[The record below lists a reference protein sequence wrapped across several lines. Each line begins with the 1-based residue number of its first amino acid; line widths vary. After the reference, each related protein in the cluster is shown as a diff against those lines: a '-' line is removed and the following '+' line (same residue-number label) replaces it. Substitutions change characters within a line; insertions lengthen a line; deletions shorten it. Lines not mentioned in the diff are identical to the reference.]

1 MEANNNKQTPPE
13 KEKREGVN
21 AERRKVLKTIVGLP
35 VAGLLGFEILKK
47 KNYDAERKR
56 IMLKELGLDSFE
68 YPEWN
73 YGQRQYSGDL
83 LRIGFIGFGS
93 RAKSLANALGFMHP
107 ADVETHRKNRSLE
120 NWQAQE
126 WMNVAITGICDVFDL
141 HAQEGIATANNSLHP
156 EKTPTVEVKRYK
168 TYEEMLDDPAI
179 DAVVIATPDHH
190 HARMTIRA
198 IRAGKHVYCEKS
210 PAIREAELF
219 ELYDT
224 VKNSE
229 KVYQLGH
236 QITQSAVFQQAKE
249 IIRKNILGKI
259 TLIETTTNRNT
270 ADGAW
275 IRHLDAEGNPRPG
288 NDKTIDWEQ
297 WLGNTPYVPFSI
309 ERYYNWTQWFE
320 YDMGMIGQLF
330 THEYDAVNQLLHL
343 GIPRSVT
350 SSGGIYYWK
359 DSREIPDV
367 LHCVFEYPAR
377 ELTLLYSGDLASS
390 RNRGRIFFGN
400 EASLELGSNAIVTA
414 DQHSVRYAQSIRSG
428 VIDPSSPMMSFNP
441 NAGQIDAVTSASEKY
456 YAMRGLT
463 TTSIN
468 GRQVDVTHLHMREW
482 IQCIRNGG
490 TPSADIEM
498 AFQEGIT
505 CIMAHRSYLEK
516 RPVFWDEVSRRI
528 V

>member
-1 MEANNNKQTPPE
+1 METNNDKKIHTE
-13 KEKREGVN
+13 KDEQEKINPG
-21 AERRKVLKTIVGLP
+21 RRNILKAMVGFP
-35 VAGLLGFEILKK
+35 VAGLLGFGILKK
-47 KNYDAERKR
+47 KDYDAERKQ
-56 IMLKELGLDSFE
+56 IMLKELEMDSFE
-68 YPEWN
+68 YPESD
-73 YGQRQYSGDL
+73 YGQLKYPGDL
-83 LRIGFIGFGS
+83 IRIGFIGFGS

-107 ADVETHRKNRSLE
+107 TDIETRKKNNSLK
-120 NWQAQE
+120 NWQQQE

-141 HAQEGIATANNSLHP
+141 HAEEGMATASSSLHP
-156 EKTPTVEVKRYK
+156 GKTPTLGVKRYR
-168 TYEEMLDDPAI
+168 TYEDMLADPEI

-190 HARMTIRA
+190 HARMAINA
-198 IRAGKHVYCEKS
+198 IRAGKHIYCEKS
-210 PAIREAELF
+210 PAIREEELF

-236 QITQSAVFQQAKE
+236 QITQSVVFQQAKE
-249 IIRKNILGKI
+249 IIRKKILGKI

-275 IRHLDAEGNPRPG
+275 IRHLDSEGNLRPG
-288 NDKTIDWEQ
+288 DEKTIDWIQ

-330 THEYDAVNQLLHL
+330 THEFDAVNQLLHI
-343 GIPRSVT
+343 GIPKSVT

-359 DSREIPDV
+359 DGREIPDV
-367 LHCVFEYPAR
+367 LHCIFEYPER

-390 RNRGRIFFGN
+390 RSRGRIFFGN
-400 EASLELGSNAIVTA
+400 EASLELGSNAIITA
-414 DQHSVRYAQSIRSG
+414 DQNSSRYAQSIRSG
-428 VIDPSSPMMSFNP
+428 VIDSSSPMMSFNP

-456 YAMRGLT
+456 YASRGLT

-468 GRQVDVTHLHMREW
+468 GKQVDVTHLHMREW
-482 IQCIRNGG
+482 LQCIRNGG
-490 TPSADIEM
+490 TPSANIEM

-505 CIMAHRSYLEK
+505 CIMANRSYLEK
-516 RPVFWDEVSRRI
+516 RAVFWDETARKI
-528 V
+528 I